1 MVQMRWNV
9 NYRLRRFV
17 HWLSRQQGTPG
28 YKARGLAIGV
38 FCGCFPLFGL
48 QTLLGLTLA
57 SFCRG
62 NHLLAASGTWIS
74 NPITYAPLYWFNY
87 RVGSLLL
94 GHSHLLDGFTE
105 FSWHEIV
112 AQGWIFGSSLMLG
125 SAIVGSLSSLVVG
138 FCVYFGLKVRSK

>member
-1 MVQMRWNV
+1 MQ
-9 NYRLRRFV
+9 RFNRFLI
-17 HWLSRQQGTPG
+17 WLWSQEGSPG
-28 YKARGLAIGV
+28 ERARGLAFGV
-38 FCGCFPLFGL
+38 FAGCFPLFGL

-62 NHLLAASGTWIS
+62 NHLLAVSGTWIS

-94 GHSHLLDGFTE
+94 GHSHLLDGITE

-112 AQGWIFGSSLMLG
+112 AQGWIFGSSLILG
-125 SAIVGSLSSLVVG
+125 STIVGSLCSLVVG
-138 FCVYFGLKVRSK
+138 FCVYFGLKVRS